1 MAQFSC
7 DICDATFEQKSR
19 LERHMLTSHPQQ
31 AISAADI
38 EKALK
43 GIAFPASRDELVAA
57 IDDSKQRA
65 GEIADILKQLP
76 DQQYRD
82 AAEISRAFGGLRS
95 HQDKPDDQPSKKGG
109 ARAMEVASAAN
120 IASVFAGMDFPA
132 SGDEL
137 KAFARDNADAEQMR
151 IIEQFSD
158 KTYHSMKDV
167 AKEFGRVS

>member
-19 LERHMLTSHPQQ
+19 LERHMLTSHPKQ
-31 AISAADI
+31 AISAADL

-43 GIAFPASRDELVAA
+43 GIEFPASRDELLDA
-57 IDDSKQRA
+57 IDNNDERA
-65 GEIADILKQLP
+65 GDIAEIIKSLP
-76 DQQYRD
+76 EQQYRD
-82 AAEISRAFGGLRS
+82 AAEVSRAFGGLRS
-95 HQDKPDDQPSKKGG
+95 HQEKPDDQPSKKGG

-120 IASVFAGMDFPA
+120 IASVFAGIDFPA

-137 KAFARDNADAEQMR
+137 KQFARDNANDEQMA
-151 IIEQFSD
+151 IIKQFSD